1 MMDVPQKMLG
11 KAVTGEPKWEKRLTR
26 LVSLQPST
34 REASTEEMFWN
45 LGEPSKYQNDDQDNQ
60 SCTEF
65 RRRIP
70 NLPSNYAENQIKIK
84 MSAISDKIM
93 IQRAGK
99 TMEKE
104 ISCCND

>member
-1 MMDVPQKMLG
+1 MDVPQKMLV

-45 LGEPSKYQNDDQDNQ
+45 LGESSEYQNDDQDNQ

-65 RRRIP
+65 RRQLP

-93 IQRAGK
+93 IRRAGK